1 MDLITVRA
9 FIDEGVQTVAG
20 RYEGKVAVITGAA
33 SGLGEAGA
41 RLLVAEGGKV
51 VLADFSSDRGQKVAD
66 ELGAS
71 ALFVRCDVTVES
83 EIAAAFDAAIDTWG
97 RCDGAWANA
106 GIVGLAGPIAEADM
120 DHFDRTMAVL
130 ARGVFC
136 TFKHAARV
144 MVKADNGGC
153 LLGTASV
160 AAVKGGMG
168 PNAYAMAKA
177 GVAGLC
183 RNMASELAPFRIRA
197 NSIAP
202 GSIPTGMTAH
212 VISGDP
218 DNLEAAAKRIG
229 ENSPLGRGG
238 TANDIAQ
245 TALFLMSD
253 DGSYISGQ
261 CIIVDAGD
269 TETVRANPTWAG
281 SRMVVARET

>member
-1 MDLITVRA
+1 M
-9 FIDEGVQTVAG
+9 AG

-41 RLLVAEGGKV
+41 RLFVAEGGKV
-51 VLADFSSDRGQKVAD
+51 VVADYSSERGTKVAKD
-66 ELGAS
+66 LGKNGI
-71 ALFVRCDVTVES
+71 FVKCNVTE
-83 EIAAAFDAAIDTWG
+83 EADIAAAFDAAISTWG

-120 DHFDRTMAVL
+120 DQFDKTMAVL

-144 MVKADNGGC
+144 MIKAGNGGC
-153 LLGTASV
+153 LIGTASV

-168 PNAYAMAKA
+168 PHAYAMAKA
-177 GVAGLC
+177 GVVGLC

-197 NSIAP
+197 NAIAP

-212 VISGDP
+212 VITGDP
-218 DNLEAAAKRIG
+218 NNVDAAAERMASMSPIG
-229 ENSPLGRGG
+229 RAPH
-238 TANDIAQ
+238 ANDIAE

-253 DGSYISGQ
+253 AGSYISGQ
-261 CIIVDAGD
+261 CIVVDAGD

-281 SRMVVARET
+281 SRMVVAREGD

>member
-1 MDLITVRA
+1 M
-9 FIDEGVQTVAG
+9 AG

-41 RLLVAEGGKV
+41 RLLVAEGGRV
-51 VLADFSSDRGQKVAD
+51 VVSDYSAERGTKVAAD
-66 ELGAS
+66 LGSS
-71 ALFVRCDVTVES
+71 AIFVKCDVTVEA
-83 EIAAAFDAAIDTWG
+83 EVAASFDAAMDTWG

-106 GIVGLAGPIAEADM
+106 GIVGLAGPIVEADM
-120 DHFDRTMAVL
+120 DGFDRTMAVL

-144 MVKADNGGC
+144 MIQAGNGGC

-168 PNAYAMAKA
+168 PHAYAMAKA

-183 RNMASELAPFRIRA
+183 RNMASELAPFGIRA

-202 GSIPTGMTAH
+202 GSIPTAMTAH
-212 VISGDP
+212 VTGSSP
-218 DNLEAAAKRIG
+218 DDLAAITARVAKQ
-229 ENSPLGRGG
+229 SPLGRAG
-238 TANDIAQ
+238 TATDIAE

-253 DGSYISGQ
+253 AGSYISGQ
-261 CIIVDAGD
+261 CIVVDAGD

-281 SRMVVARET
+281 TRMVVAREAD

>member
-1 MDLITVRA
+1 M
-9 FIDEGVQTVAG
+9 AG
-20 RYEGKVAVITGAA
+20 RYAGKVAVITGAA

-41 RLLVAEGGKV
+41 RLFVAEGGKV
-51 VLADFSSDRGQKVAD
+51 VVADYSSDRGNKVAKD
-66 ELGAS
+66 LGS
-71 ALFVRCDVTVES
+71 NGIFVKCDVTVEAD
-83 EIAAAFDAAIDTWG
+83 IAAAFDAAISTWG

-120 DHFDRTMAVL
+120 DQFDKTMAVL

-144 MVKADNGGC
+144 MIKAGNGGC
-153 LLGTASV
+153 LIGTASV

-168 PNAYAMAKA
+168 PHAYAMAKA
-177 GVAGLC
+177 GVVGLC

-197 NSIAP
+197 NAIAP

-212 VISGDP
+212 VITGDP
-218 DNLEAAAKRIG
+218 NNVEAAAERMASM
-229 ENSPLGRGG
+229 SPLGRAPH
-238 TANDIAQ
+238 ANDIAE

-253 DGSYISGQ
+253 AGSYISGQ
-261 CIIVDAGD
+261 CFVVDGGD

-281 SRMVVARET
+281 SRMVVAREGD

>member
-1 MDLITVRA
+1 M
-9 FIDEGVQTVAG
+9 AG
-20 RYEGKVAVITGAA
+20 RYEGKVAVVTGAA

-41 RLLVAEGGKV
+41 RLFVAEGGKV
-51 VLADFSSDRGQKVAD
+51 VVSDYSAERGQRVAAD
-66 ELGAS
+66 LGS
-71 ALFVRCDVTVES
+71 SGVFVKCDVTVEADV
-83 EIAAAFDAAIDTWG
+83 AASFDAAMDTWG

-120 DHFDRTMAVL
+120 DQFDQTMAVL

-144 MVKADNGGC
+144 MIKAGNGGC
-153 LLGTASV
+153 LIGTASV

-168 PNAYAMAKA
+168 PHAYAMAKA
-177 GVAGLC
+177 GVVGLC

-212 VISGDP
+212 VITGDP
-218 DNLEAAAKRIG
+218 DNVQAATDRMAAQ
-229 ENSPLGRGG
+229 SPLGRSGSA
-238 TANDIAQ
+238 TDIAE

-253 DGSYISGQ
+253 AGSYISGQ

-269 TETVRANPTWAG
+269 TETVRTNPTWAG
-281 SRMVVARET
+281 SRMVVARGGD

>member
-1 MDLITVRA
+1 
-9 FIDEGVQTVAG
+9 VAG
-20 RYEGKVAVITGAA
+20 RFEGKVAVITGAA

-51 VLADFSSDRGQKVAD
+51 VLADYSAERGEKVAA
-66 ELGAS
+66 ELGAN
-71 ALFVRCDVTVES
+71 AVFVKCDVTKEAD
-83 EIAAAFDAAIDTWG
+83 IAKAFDAAVSTWG

-120 DHFDRTMAVL
+120 DQFDQTMAVL

-144 MVKADNGGC
+144 MVPLGNGGC
-153 LLGTASV
+153 LIGTASV

-168 PNAYAMAKA
+168 PHAYAMAKA
-177 GVAGLC
+177 GVVGLC

-212 VISGDP
+212 VITGNP
-218 DNLEAAAKRIG
+218 DDLEAAAARMAAMSPIG
-229 ENSPLGRGG
+229 RAPH
-238 TANDIAQ
+238 ANDIAE
-245 TALFLMSD
+245 TMLFLMSD
-253 DGSYISGQ
+253 AGSYISGQ
-261 CIIVDAGD
+261 CIVVDAGD
-269 TETVRANPTWAG
+269 TATVRANPQWAG
-281 SRMVVARET
+281 SRMVVARGGD